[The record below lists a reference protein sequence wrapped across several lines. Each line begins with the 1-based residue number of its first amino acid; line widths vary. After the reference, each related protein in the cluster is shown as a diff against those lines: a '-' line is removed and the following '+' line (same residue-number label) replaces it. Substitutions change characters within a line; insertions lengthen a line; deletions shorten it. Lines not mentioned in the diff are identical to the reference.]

1 MQEEAQRLHRWEEL
15 RSTHAPYRVRVL
27 SRYTYV
33 LNMCGCEIDFFFNC
47 SGGTQLVHM
56 MWRPRPEVRSEPW
69 GSLLSRHTQ
78 PTTASILPLGFWSRS
93 RSSSLPSP
101 TLTFIRY
108 CINQFVNIRRR
119 SLTFLMTDLNLFNR
133 SFLFIIVD
141 HVACWCCWR
150 WGYRW
155 ARYPLPPWKR
165 CKLLLFAII

>member
-56 MWRPRPEVRSEPW
+56 MWRPRPEVHSEPW

-155 ARYPLPPWKR
+155 ARYPLPPGKR